1 MSFSYGFHVPSDT
14 MSCGIVCEHGCFYA
28 TVVVRISCYD
38 PGVLKTHN
46 PDTHISRAC
55 HLCEYLFAHVRES
68 YV

>member
-1 MSFSYGFHVPSDT
+1 